1 MRLLNCRTL
10 EFLEFR
16 DDRKAPRYAILSH
29 RWEDDE
35 VSFQDMN
42 SSNCTSKRGFQKN
55 ERTCEQANLDGLEYV
70 WIDTCCIDKT
80 DAVEL
85 QRSINSMFRWYKN
98 AAKCYVYLSDVLIPD
113 DEVENNSN
121 LDVESVFRTARWFTR
136 GWTLQELIA
145 PRCVE
150 FFSQKRERLGD
161 RNSLEK
167 QIY

>member
-80 DAVEL
+80 NSTEL
-85 QRSINSMFRWYKN
+85 SAAINSMFHWYQQSVV
-98 AAKCYVYLSDVLIPD
+98 CYAYLSDVTSHNEPHD
-113 DEVENNSN
+113 NG
-121 LDVESVFRTARWFTR
+121 R
-136 GWTLQELIA
+136 
-145 PRCVE
+145 
-150 FFSQKRERLGD
+150 FFHLSAW
-161 RNSLEK
+161 
-167 QIY
+167 